1 MKLKYKDFV
10 VIIFLSGVLV
20 YAACRRN
27 NILPL
32 KKMESPATES
42 VLAGQW
48 QDTIE
53 HRNFRIIAHPEQ
65 GLMVYHHDGRLLAG
79 LPGVRAGALRLDA
92 GYIMGNDTIDLLWC
106 RSNDTADLPCFRIL
120 DDGSLAVVEI

>member
-10 VIIFLSGVLV
+10 IIIFLSGVLV

-27 NILPL
+27 NLLPM
-32 KKMESPATES
+32 KKMESQATES
-42 VLAGQW
+42 ITAGHW

-53 HRNFRIIAHPEQ
+53 HRDFRIIAHPSE
-65 GLMVYHHDGRLLAG
+65 GLMVYHRDGRLLAG
-79 LPGVRAGALRLDA
+79 LPGIKPGALHLEA

-106 RSNDTADLPCFRIL
+106 RSTDSANLPCFRIL

>member
-27 NILPL
+27 NILPV
-32 KKMESPATES
+32 KKIDSQATES
-42 VLAGQW
+42 VTASYW

-53 HRNFRIIAHPEQ
+53 HRDFRIIAHPEQ

-92 GYIMGNDTIDLLWC
+92 GTIIGNDTIDLLWC